1 MHEIFFLFL
10 LGAIV
15 FEKDNF
21 PSHDSIIHEEGL
33 RDEGV
38 LFDMHSRIFLFFF
51 FLEGINFLLLLT
63 LDSKQKVRG
72 MFFFFLFFFVFDIV
86 SLLSSYALFVKVLC

>member
-15 FEKDNF
+15 LEKDNF
-21 PSHDSIIHEEGL
+21 PSHDSTIHEEGL
-33 RDEGV
+33 KDEGV

-72 MFFFFLFFFVFDIV
+72 MFFFFFFFVFDIE

>member
-21 PSHDSIIHEEGL
+21 PSHDSTIHEEGL

-38 LFDMHSRIFLFFF
+38 LFDMHSRIFLFFFF

-72 MFFFFLFFFVFDIV
+72 MFFFFFFVFDIV

>member
-21 PSHDSIIHEEGL
+21 PSHDSTIHEEGL
-33 RDEGV
+33 KDEGV

-51 FLEGINFLLLLT
+51 FFLR
-63 LDSKQKVRG
+63 V
-72 MFFFFLFFFVFDIV
+72 
-86 SLLSSYALFVKVLC
+86 